1 MKNKEVE
8 SKIRHA
14 YTQATPDVLDGVLAR
29 CSQEKGNVITMTR
42 NNPRRTWVKVAAMA
56 ASLVLVLGLSLGF
69 YNYTS
74 TNTVETVV
82 GLDVNPSLELQL
94 NKNETV
100 LAVNARNEDGK
111 KILGDMDLKGSS
123 LDVAVNALLG
133 SMLRGGYLSDLQN
146 SILVSVENKDPEK
159 SARLEAALSEKVNAL
174 LSTDTFQ
181 GAVLSQTV
189 TQDQTLQNLADSH
202 GISLGKAQLIQK
214 ILEKHP
220 LYTFADLAKLSI
232 NELNLLAG
240 QETLEGVNTSG
251 TASDKQYVGA
261 EAARDAALHHAGIT
275 GDAAIAHIGLEL
287 EDGVMVYEVDFS
299 HNNCAYEYEINAVT
313 GQVHHHEMEH
323 HDKDDDDHDDKH
335 NSGHHEDHR
344 DEEDDVVIPSD
355 SYITAEKAKSIA
367 FQHAGVYASDTAPAY
382 RNLEC
387 ELEMEN
393 GIATYEI
400 SFEMGTWEYDYHIHA
415 QTGEILRCE
424 KEADD

>member
-8 SKIRHA
+8 SKIRRA

-42 NNPRRTWVKVAAMA
+42 NNPRHIWVKVAAMA

-69 YNYTS
+69 YNYT
-74 TNTVETVV
+74 NMNAVETIV

-94 NKNETV
+94 NKKETV

-133 SMLRGGYLSDLQN
+133 SMLRGGYLSDVQN
-146 SILVSVENKDPEK
+146 SILVSVKNEDPQK
-159 SARLEAALSEKVNAL
+159 SASLEAALNEKVNAL

-181 GAVLSQTV
+181 GAVLTQTV
-189 TQDQTLQNLADSH
+189 TQDQTLQDLADSH

-220 LYTFADLAKLSI
+220 LYTFEELAKLSI
-232 NELNLLAG
+232 NELNLLSG
-240 QETLEGVNTSG
+240 SEKLEGVNTTG
-251 TASDKQYVGA
+251 AASDKKYVGA
-261 EAARDAALHHAGIT
+261 EAARDAALRHAGIT
-275 GDAAIAHIGLEL
+275 EGAAIAHIGLEL

-299 HNNCAYEYEINAVT
+299 HNNCAYEYEIDALT
-313 GQVHHHEMEH
+313 GQVYHHEMEH
-323 HDKDDDDHDDKH
+323 HDEDDHDDRH
-335 NSGHHEDHR
+335 NSGHHDDR
-344 DEEDDVVIPSD
+344 YDDEDDVVPPSD

-367 FQHAGVYASDTAPAY
+367 FQHAGVALSGTTPAY
-382 RNLEC
+382 RDLEC
-387 ELEMEN
+387 ELEKEN
-393 GIATYEI
+393 GVPTYEV
-400 SFEMGTWEYDYHIHA
+400 SFQMGTWEYDYHIHA
-415 QTGEILRCE
+415 ETGEILRCE